1 MFGLAVMV
9 AFGLYLLLSYIVV
22 RMAAGYARRHGRS
35 TARWGWGAAVV
46 MYLLVF
52 WDWIPT
58 IIAHRYY
65 CATEAGIWVY
75 KSFDQWRQDN
85 AGVADSLVKNKVAP
99 IERHAA
105 FNSHIDTYRLN
116 QRIYKLVR
124 HTNISTILN
133 VYRNEQ
139 EIFDSKDNEVIMR
152 YVDFSTAQIEGGGGW
167 FGWKFW
173 LHRAHCSGGE
183 ARYGEFV
190 SIKRR
195 FQGGK

>member
-58 IIAHRYY
+58 IVAHRYY

-75 KSFDQWRQDN
+75 KTFYQWQKEN
-85 AGVADSLVKNKVAP
+85 PEIEETLTTNKVLEP
-99 IERHAA
+99 VHEGDNDNWTNIY
-105 FNSHIDTYRLN
+105 TLN
-116 QRIYKLVR
+116 QRISQKGKHSGPLFLHVWEYKSELIDVK
-124 HTNISTILN
+124 TNETLL
-133 VYRNEQ
+133 RL
-139 EIFDSKDNEVIMR
+139 
-152 YVDFSTAQIEGGGGW
+152 VDFSTSQERRGGGW
-167 FGWKFW
+167 HGWKFW
-173 LHRAHCSGGE
+173 LSVSHCDG
-183 ARYGEFV
+183 Y
-190 SIKRR
+190 IKRAIQFGETER
-195 FQGGK
+195 HFIGNDR